1 MKGRC
6 FAVLVLLGTL
16 VSLAQAQNG
25 FGRFGFTSA
34 PSVAGFTVSRSG
46 LKNHFGGSDAI
57 LFANEQKKWTPLLT
71 SPFRQVIGCDGTV
84 GSPSKVRLDVFDYGV
99 SMYFPNGIELK
110 VRSTATPI
118 LTWTAGSVKN
128 GVPTAAAD
136 WLAISYQDQQPPVV
150 LGFPEERANLQ
161 IDGELGNWTIKSSP
175 KFKGWVRFSLPY
187 GLQPVQ
193 AISAS
198 GLGKIAKRC
207 KEEETLWYAPIGDTP
222 EPSVEEDADGIT
234 LNYRFPRKR
243 SVIPAMFY
251 LADAGGYPARILTD
265 FKFYPELI
273 DDGPVLLTDEAK
285 LSVRLPVRRIPS
297 GRGLSI
303 GEPIP
308 QSYPDASWDNPLKV
322 IDLGLANTLSG
333 RSRELSEKARILLN
347 SYFENVQTSREP
359 TTNQMVFYDADGKGM
374 LQTAVHSLLGQS
386 VRTGES
392 GDGAEDPQLTSLL
405 WRLDPYAG
413 GLGTSHSDER
423 RVKAIAAIAGAFSS
437 KPKMRYAAAMFQ
449 CALSAERGK
458 AIYLKR
464 RFLPFGNGEFVEP
477 MLGVRKALFA
487 LTQDSIVDPVLTNWQ
502 SEVRCYGDTPVW
514 LQNEGN
520 SLQLIWNVRDKLLG
534 TIRLESAYK
543 IFMSSRT
550 NIQSIIVDNQI
561 GSQEIKYQPMQIEQC
576 SMHLFVPEWAKPF
589 PMTVLPPTYFE
600 SKSQL

>member
-6 FAVLVLLGTL
+6 VAVLVLLGTL

-57 LFANEQKKWTPLLT
+57 LFVNEQKKWTPLLT

-198 GLGKIAKRC
+198 SLGKIAKRC

-265 FKFYPELI
+265 FKF
-273 DDGPVLLTDEAK
+273 
-285 LSVRLPVRRIPS
+285 
-297 GRGLSI
+297 
-303 GEPIP
+303 
-308 QSYPDASWDNPLKV
+308 
-322 IDLGLANTLSG
+322 
-333 RSRELSEKARILLN
+333 
-347 SYFENVQTSREP
+347 
-359 TTNQMVFYDADGKGM
+359 
-374 LQTAVHSLLGQS
+374 
-386 VRTGES
+386 
-392 GDGAEDPQLTSLL
+392 
-405 WRLDPYAG
+405 
-413 GLGTSHSDER
+413 
-423 RVKAIAAIAGAFSS
+423 
-437 KPKMRYAAAMFQ
+437 
-449 CALSAERGK
+449 
-458 AIYLKR
+458 
-464 RFLPFGNGEFVEP
+464 
-477 MLGVRKALFA
+477 
-487 LTQDSIVDPVLTNWQ
+487 
-502 SEVRCYGDTPVW
+502 
-514 LQNEGN
+514 
-520 SLQLIWNVRDKLLG
+520 
-534 TIRLESAYK
+534 
-543 IFMSSRT
+543 
-550 NIQSIIVDNQI
+550 
-561 GSQEIKYQPMQIEQC
+561 
-576 SMHLFVPEWAKPF
+576 
-589 PMTVLPPTYFE
+589 
-600 SKSQL
+600 